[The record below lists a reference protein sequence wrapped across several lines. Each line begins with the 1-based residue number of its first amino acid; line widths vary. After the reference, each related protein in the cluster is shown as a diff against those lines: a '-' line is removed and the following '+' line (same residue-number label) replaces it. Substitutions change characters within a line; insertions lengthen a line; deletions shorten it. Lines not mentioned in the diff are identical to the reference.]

1 MTQTHDEVTERAYL
15 EEVRREV
22 AAIDPAQADGI
33 VAELA
38 EHLREARADAAERGE
53 AFDLDAALSDLGDP
67 AVIAAAVERPAGDP
81 VAPAGRGTTDDATA
95 GRGATDEGGT
105 VSRPDRPVPTAGVR
119 RFLDSTAGVAITLVL
134 IGIPVISAG
143 FWAFL
148 VGLVLLWNSR
158 RWRLGDKVF
167 ATVAIPAT
175 MAFFLLVL
183 RTTGFGY
190 LWTALV
196 LAPPAIALVLLL
208 RLRRSADDRWRVLQ
222 VPRAPRYDA
231 PRGGV
236 LGVADRWPG
245 AVLAVA
251 AVPVATA
258 IVTVPTL
265 VSRSWAALPVT
276 GWIAA
281 LVLTVGIAELLVSR
295 GWSTTERIL
304 GVLATGAAGA
314 VLAVTLSGVIGSI
327 PGVRAC
333 QGDVCIDLAPGLPDP
348 VALLDPLARFVLPF
362 VLVAVGWAAARFRSA
377 REQVDS
383 LDGWPAAIA
392 AAVAMLF
399 GAVAVAAVFA
409 LRTAEPAAPG
419 EVAGSA
425 IVAAWLA
432 IAGSLLWLVG
442 VIVVLRS
449 RRWGSA
455 DRLIATI
462 SAPLLWLGALLVV
475 DSAATAGGRY
485 YGSDPNPSLTDSLAI
500 TGAWPVVLAIAGAMQ
515 LAIAAR
521 LLVAGRRRPLG
532 S

>member
-1 MTQTHDEVTERAYL
+1 MTVTHSHDEVTERAYL

-22 AAIDPAQADGI
+22 AAVDPAQADGI
-33 VAELA
+33 VAELG
-38 EHLREARADAAERGE
+38 EHLREARADAAERGDS
-53 AFDLDAALSDLGDP
+53 FDLDAALSDLGDP

-81 VAPAGRGTTDDATA
+81 AASA
-95 GRGATDEGGT
+95 GRGATDEGGS
-105 VSRPDRPVPTAGVR
+105 VSRPAGAPYGAS

-148 VGLVLLWNSR
+148 VGLALLWTSR

-175 MAFFLLVL
+175 VAFFLLVL

-196 LAPPAIALVLLL
+196 LAPPVIAVVLLL
-208 RLRRSADDRWRVLQ
+208 RLRRSADDRRRVLQ
-222 VPRAPRYDA
+222 VPRAPRHDA

-245 AVLAVA
+245 AVLAIA

-258 IVTVPTL
+258 IVTVPAL
-265 VSRSWAALPVT
+265 VSHSWAALPVT
-276 GWIAA
+276 GWIGA
-281 LVLTVGIAELLVSR
+281 LVLVIGIAELLVSR
-295 GWSTTERIL
+295 GWSTAERIL

-314 VLAVTLSGVIGSI
+314 VLAVTLSGVIGAI

-348 VALLDPLARFVLPF
+348 VTLLDPLVRFVLPF

-392 AAVAMLF
+392 AAVGMLF

-442 VIVVLRS
+442 VVVVLRS

-500 TGAWPVVLAIAGAMQ
+500 TGAWPVVLAIVGAVQ
-515 LAIAAR
+515 LAIAVR
-521 LLVAGRRRPLG
+521 LLVARAR
-532 S
+532 